1 MGRMDRIISSLD
13 GFNHSIYSNCK
24 SDLEGGV
31 VFNPEGLSYSI
42 GRIVA
47 QGFSPDRSQKGGKD
61 MEKEESYLLEFTGA
75 E

>member
-31 VFNPEGLSYSI
+31 VVNPEGLSYSI
-42 GRIVA
+42 
-47 QGFSPDRSQKGGKD
+47 
-61 MEKEESYLLEFTGA
+61 
-75 E
+75 